1 MKRRSRRRYSSI
13 APSSAGFSSNLVRI
27 ASSIRAK
34 AFAFS
39 LACASAVLAR
49 ISSSQIFLSAVSRRD
64 LPVLAASSASLG
76 ELYDC
81 NRNHVAEW
89 RDKAVELRVLATTI
103 KSIEIQEKA
112 CRLADEYD
120 GLADQTEALIGN
132 IRLAIREVPTKTQ
145 AQSR

>member
-1 MKRRSRRRYSSI
+1 
-13 APSSAGFSSNLVRI
+13 
-27 ASSIRAK
+27 
-34 AFAFS
+34 
-39 LACASAVLAR
+39 
-49 ISSSQIFLSAVSRRD
+49 

-132 IRLAIREVPTKTQ
+132 IRLAIREVARKTQ